1 MGEGEQVDG
10 SGDLGARARRQ
21 FAVDERTVSAIGPA
35 GELTSPAA
43 ERARAWQAS
52 LPADRGDVIEHLVP
66 RIDRAIQ
73 RAQPEFQGR
82 QRGQLDLTSEQIKA
96 RVDELAPWH
105 VPFALGFGRVTV
117 RNAVQAAAYEE
128 RLQFRRDLING
139 TLVDLLGAELADTTA
154 LDIGCNCGYFSLDLA
169 TRGAAHVDGVDLRPE
184 NIAQAQFLAEHF
196 GVDNVSFHVADAA
209 DLGADR
215 QWDVVLNLGLLY
227 HVTEPFELVRQTYE
241 LCRRAAIID
250 TVCTREPISAFFTQ
264 MDRDVSS
271 HAEGRAPVE
280 LHPTYRAVIDTIH
293 HAGFS
298 EVFEL
303 TGHCADPH
311 PSYAKATRRCF
322 LGIR

>member
-1 MGEGEQVDG
+1 VSADEEGDG
-10 SGDLGARARRQ
+10 PADLGARVRQ
-21 FAVDERTVSAIGPA
+21 RFAVDDRPVSTIGPG
-35 GELTSPAA
+35 GELSSPADA
-43 ERARAWQAS
+43 RARAWLAS
-52 LPADRGDVIEHLVP
+52 LPADRYEVIEHLVP
-66 RIDRAIQ
+66 RIDRAIE
-73 RAQPEFQGR
+73 RTQPEFQGR
-82 QRGQLDLTSEQIKA
+82 QRGQLDLTSEEIKA

-117 RNAVQAAAYEE
+117 RDALQAAAYEE
-128 RLQFRRDLING
+128 RLLFRRDLING
-139 TLVDLLGAELADTTA
+139 TLADLLGSDLAGTTA

-184 NIAQAQFLAEHF
+184 NIAQAEFLAEHF

-209 DLGADR
+209 DLAGDR

-250 TVCTREPISAFFTQ
+250 TVCLREPVSAFFTQ

-280 LHPTYRAVIDTIH
+280 LHPTYRAVIDTLH

-303 TGHCADPH
+303 TGHCDDPH

-322 LGIR
+322 LVMK